1 MSSIKDKFQFFPEY
15 VKRSYA
21 DLLYN
26 LGGAPLTSENIIPI
40 LVRLMELVEKYP
52 NLVGSQRKVLVLD
65 VLEHATEALNASN
78 DVRIIIKNTIPYV
91 IDTIIKATNK
101 DIEGLIRK
109 KERRNRLRLLC

>member
-1 MSSIKDKFQFFPEY
+1 MFQASPDHIKKL
-15 VKRSYA
+15 YA

-52 NLVGSQRKVLVLD
+52 NLVGSQRKILVLN
-65 VLEHATEALNASN
+65 VLEHATGALNASA
-78 DVRIIIKNTIPYV
+78 DVKIITKNTIPYV

-101 DIEGLIRK
+101 DIEGLVRK
-109 KERRNRLRLLC
+109 KERRSRRLLC

>member
-1 MSSIKDKFQFFPEY
+1 MSSIKSKFQSSPDHIKKLY
-15 VKRSYA
+15 S

-52 NLVGSQRKVLVLD
+52 NLVGDQKKVLVLD
-65 VLEHATEALNASN
+65 VLEHATEALNTSV
-78 DVRIIIKNTIPYV
+78 DVRIITKNTIPYV

-101 DIEGLIRK
+101 DIEGLIHK
-109 KERRNRLRLLC
+109 KEKRSRWWLLC